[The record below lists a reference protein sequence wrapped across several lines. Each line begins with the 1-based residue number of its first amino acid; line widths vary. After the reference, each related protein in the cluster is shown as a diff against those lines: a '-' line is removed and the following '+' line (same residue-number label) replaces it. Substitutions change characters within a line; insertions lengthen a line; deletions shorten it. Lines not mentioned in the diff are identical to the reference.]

1 LRKSVNIDAAP
12 PVSDYSEASAESL
25 RNPAGAR
32 ERASRKF
39 LDDPDYVLRAWA
51 TILVVGAIDWLWA
64 GRAGFKITG
73 VGPAIPGIAMFAAIS
88 FFFDYIGRARQVSD
102 ALQYCAL
109 WISFAVALEIYS
121 YVVATL
127 RMPLWDPQF
136 ARMDAALGFNWT
148 ACFISI
154 KSSSGPIR
162 YILSHAY
169 NSMIV
174 QIFFSIGY
182 FALIKRSDRNR
193 ELLWIG
199 MLSGLITVSLSGLLP
214 ALGPYVNGDMPQWSA
229 VLLTVR
235 EGSFTNL
242 ELAKLTGLV
251 AFPSFHTVV
260 AILLVYV
267 HRPPLRTFI
276 PMAILNVLML
286 IAIPFAGHHYLVD
299 MIAGTAVATISILIV
314 QTAMRPRSLARL
326 EAV

>member
-1 LRKSVNIDAAP
+1 
-12 PVSDYSEASAESL
+12 
-25 RNPAGAR
+25 
-32 ERASRKF
+32 
-39 LDDPDYVLRAWA
+39 
-51 TILVVGAIDWLWA
+51 
-64 GRAGFKITG
+64 
-73 VGPAIPGIAMFAAIS
+73 
-88 FFFDYIGRARQVSD
+88 
-102 ALQYCAL
+102 
-109 WISFAVALEIYS
+109 
-121 YVVATL
+121 
-127 RMPLWDPQF
+127 MPLLDPQF
-136 ARMDAALGFNWT
+136 TRMDAALGFNWT
-148 ACFISI
+148 ACFLWI
-154 KSSSGPIR
+154 KSSSVLTR

-174 QIFFSIGY
+174 QIFFSLGF
-182 FALIKRSDRNR
+182 FAVIKRSDRNR

-214 ALGPYVNGDMPQWSA
+214 ALGPYVNGDMPKWSA
-229 VLLTVR
+229 VLLSVR
-235 EGSFTNL
+235 DGSLTNL

-276 PMAILNVLML
+276 PVAIWNALML

-299 MIAGTAVATISILIV
+299 MIAGTAVAAISILIV